1 MKLRTCKK
9 ISRTQ
14 GCSCTCV
21 CPAGDP
27 GRVQGTSA
35 SSTKCALTAVLK
47 KDPTFTI
54 AHQLA
59 GEMPLQDIISHSSTQ
74 VFISKGSLAE
84 GIVLDQN
91 GNIPCATFKYYVSKV
106 EISDVMATNKVNKT
120 CYNKRKKPLKA

>member
-1 MKLRTCKK
+1 M
-9 ISRTQ
+9 
-14 GCSCTCV
+14 
-21 CPAGDP
+21 
-27 GRVQGTSA
+27 VQGTSA

-47 KDPTFTI
+47 KEPTFTI

-84 GIVLDQN
+84 GIILDQN
-91 GNIPCATFKYYVSKV
+91 GNIPCATFKYYVSNV
-106 EISDVMATNKVNKT
+106 EISDIMATNQVNKT